1 MKLFESYRIGKLE
14 LKNRL
19 IMSPMSLNFSE
30 DGFVTERILR
40 FYEERAKGGVG
51 AIIFEDGIVDVPIGN
66 NMKNALAIHDDKC
79 IP

>member
-1 MKLFESYRIGKLE
+1 MKLFESYRICKLE

-19 IMSPMSLNFSE
+19 IMSPMSLNFWE

-40 FYEERAKGGVG
+40 FYEESAKGGVG
-51 AIIFEDGIVDVPIGN
+51 AIIFEDEIVDVPIGN
-66 NMKNALAIHDDKC
+66 NMKNALTIHDDKC